1 MLSSIEQ
8 PGPELFFFFVFLT
21 SITPFYSEFR
31 PRVISSAE
39 EPVKIR
45 NGDGKFVVVENVKFD
60 PANDGPTA
68 ISSDLVQKLSLEVDK
83 NKKSRMIGIGDTEEC
98 FKVKISLYIRKH
110 HFKIDALVDA
120 VTPGTDLLLGNDIM
134 AKLVQEK
141 YTIGQ

>member
-1 MLSSIEQ
+1 M
-8 PGPELFFFFVFLT
+8 FLT

-60 PANDGPTA
+60 PGNDGPTA
-68 ISSDLVQKLSLEVDK
+68 ISSDLVQKLGLEVGK

-98 FKVKISLYIRKH
+98 FKVKIY
-110 HFKIDALVDA
+110 
-120 VTPGTDLLLGNDIM
+120 
-134 AKLVQEK
+134 
-141 YTIGQ
+141 